1 MALEEIQAAGELLST
16 TKEPRSG
23 SGESE
28 EALIHIA
35 KTRFPNKGFCIV
47 QQWTIVR
54 AIASD
59 GDLTKIHVHGHLP
72 LFVFAEK
79 VILGSRGRF
88 DYGNWVRSTMAI
100 SLQDGFSLPPKILCT
115 FWWETATKSRPVSPG
130 YCLFINDVSC
140 NCGL

>member
-1 MALEEIQAAGELLST
+1 MEFEDTQAAGEFLSSNG
-16 TKEPRSG
+16 EPRSG
-23 SGESE
+23 SKESE
-28 EALIHIA
+28 ESLIQLVQ
-35 KTRFPNKGFCIV
+35 TRFPNKGFCIV

-79 VILGSRGRF
+79 VILDSRGRF

-100 SLQDGFSLPPKILCT
+100 SFQDGFLFETKNTVYVLMGDGDEKSANLAAILSL
-115 FWWETATKSRPVSPG
+115 
-130 YCLFINDVSC
+130 YQ
-140 NCGL
+140 

>member
-1 MALEEIQAAGELLST
+1 MYCQRFFDWNSKKSKQPASSSPPLESHALDLEKTQ
-16 TKEPRSG
+16 
-23 SGESE
+23 

-35 KTRFPNKGFCIV
+35 QTRFPNKVFCIV

-59 GDLTKIHVHGHLP
+59 ADRTKIHVHGHLS

-79 VILGSRGRF
+79 VILDSRGRF

-100 SLQDGFSLPPKILCT
+100 SFQDGFLFETKNTVYVLAGDGDEKSASLAAIL
-115 FWWETATKSRPVSPG
+115 SL
-130 YCLFINDVSC
+130 YQ
-140 NCGL
+140 

>member
-1 MALEEIQAAGELLST
+1 MQFEEIQAASELFST
-16 TKEPRSG
+16 TGEPRSG
-23 SGESE
+23 SGESQ

-35 KTRFPNKGFCIV
+35 QTRFPNKGFCID

-59 GDLTKIHVHGHLP
+59 GDLTKIHAHGYLP

-79 VILGSRGRF
+79 VILDSRGHF

-100 SLQDGFSLPPKILCT
+100 SFQDGYLFETKNTVYVLVGDGDEKSANLAGILSL
-115 FWWETATKSRPVSPG
+115 
-130 YCLFINDVSC
+130 YQ
-140 NCGL
+140 

>member
-1 MALEEIQAAGELLST
+1 MEFEEIQVASELLST
-16 TKEPRSG
+16 TGETRSG
-23 SGESE
+23 SGESQ

-35 KTRFPNKGFCIV
+35 QTRFPNKGFCIV

-79 VILGSRGRF
+79 VILDRR
-88 DYGNWVRSTMAI
+88 
-100 SLQDGFSLPPKILCT
+100 
-115 FWWETATKSRPVSPG
+115 

>member
-1 MALEEIQAAGELLST
+1 MELEDTQAAGELLSSNGET
-16 TKEPRSG
+16 RSG
-23 SGESE
+23 SMESQD
-28 EALIHIA
+28 ALIRIA
-35 KTRFPNKGFCIV
+35 QTCFPNKGFCIV

-79 VILGSRGRF
+79 VILDSRGSF

-100 SLQDGFSLPPKILCT
+100 SFQDGFLFETKNTVYVLMGDGDEKSARLAAILSL
-115 FWWETATKSRPVSPG
+115 
-130 YCLFINDVSC
+130 YQ
-140 NCGL
+140 